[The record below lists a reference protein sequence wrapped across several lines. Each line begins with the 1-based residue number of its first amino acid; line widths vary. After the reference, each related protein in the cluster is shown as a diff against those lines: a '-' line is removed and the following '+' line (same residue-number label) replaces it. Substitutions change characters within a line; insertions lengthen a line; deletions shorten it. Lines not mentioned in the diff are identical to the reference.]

1 MISRFVMAM
10 ACAGLLLTTGC
21 ESGPSRD
28 ELGLPPPEVS
38 FGNSVRGDIEILYE
52 SLAGETG
59 RGDVAGFCEEMTG
72 MMEAYGTEG
81 AFTVPEENEDIFR
94 QIVEKLKVLHQQCQ
108 SRNLQPA
115 EAKEVLDELRA
126 LGDQLP
132 KQEGA
137 ATP

>member
-21 ESGPSRD
+21 DSGPSRD
-28 ELGLPPPEVS
+28 DLGLPPAEVS
-38 FGNSVRGDIEILYE
+38 FGNSVRGDIGVLYE

-59 RGDVAGFCEEMTG
+59 RGDVAGFCEEMDG

-81 AFTVPEENEDIFR
+81 AFTVPEEHQDTFQ

-108 SRNLQPA
+108 SGNVEPR
-115 EAKEVLDELRA
+115 EARKVLDELQA

-132 KQEGA
+132 KENA